1 MSRFLVTPDWLKER
15 LGAPTTKVVDGS
27 WYLPDQNR
35 DAKAE
40 FLAGRVP
47 GAVYFDIDAIADQST
62 DLPHMLPDE
71 ASFAAAAS
79 ALGLSETDTIVVYDG
94 MGIFS
99 AARVWWM
106 LRIFGASDVYV
117 LDGGLEAWKAAGHP
131 LESGEAA
138 PQPARFSAKLDA
150 AAAVDFETVGAALTV
165 GSDVLVDARSAPRFR
180 GEAPEP
186 RPGVRAG
193 HMPGARNVHY
203 GSLIDGDGHMRAP
216 AEIRVLFQ
224 DAGVDLARPVITTCG
239 SGVTAATLLL
249 ALAELGKDDVR
260 IYDGSWSDWGS
271 RADAPVVT
279 GEA

>member
-15 LGAPTTKVVDGS
+15 LDEPNTKVVDGS

-40 FLAGRVP
+40 FLAGHIP
-47 GAVYFDIDAIADQST
+47 GAVYFDIDVIADRST
-62 DLPHMLPDE
+62 DLPHMLPDA
-71 ASFAAAAS
+71 ASFSAAAS
-79 ALGLSETDTIVVYDG
+79 ALGLSESDTIVVYDG

-106 LRIFGASDVYV
+106 LKIFGASDVHV
-117 LDGGLEAWKAAGHP
+117 LDGGLEAWKAAGFP
-131 LESGEAA
+131 LESGAAA
-138 PQPARFSAKLDA
+138 PQPARFSTTFDA
-150 AAAVDFETVGAALTV
+150 AAAVDFETVGAALRA
-165 GSDVLVDARSAPRFR
+165 GSDVVVDARSAPRFR

-203 GSLIDGDGHMRAP
+203 GSLLDDAGRMRAP
-216 AEIRVLFQ
+216 DEIRALFQ
-224 DAGVDLARPVITTCG
+224 DAGVDLTRPVITTCG

-271 RADAPVVT
+271 RPDAPIVT